1 VKFAPTPGS
10 SGIRELRILLKR
22 ALRDHG
28 LRALDA
34 RELPPEL
41 IGTVSAHIAREA
53 LNAPARRS
61 GKSVRQTLVQR
72 SQTMSKTFEALSA
85 QQQEKEQQQK
95 KQELKQELTTTTAMS
110 PPTVPETPEEL
121 QAELARFREAAA
133 RNSRVSF
140 LGKIGR
146 FVKGDWLLG
155 ENSRQNPLDRHHEPG
170 ATRLHRVG
178 RC

>member
-1 VKFAPTPGS
+1 
-10 SGIRELRILLKR
+10 
-22 ALRDHG
+22 
-28 LRALDA
+28 
-34 RELPPEL
+34 
-41 IGTVSAHIAREA
+41 
-53 LNAPARRS
+53 
-61 GKSVRQTLVQR
+61 
-72 SQTMSKTFEALSA
+72 MSKTFEALSA

-155 ENSRQNPLDRHHEPG
+155 AEKEKIPDKTRWIGIMSRAQHGYIEWVDADDGTDKRVPVHHYLGRIGEGHAPPPRKPWQDGSIAMEDRAEQR
-170 ATRLHRVG
+170 TRRSIERSRVPAVAFTRRREG
-178 RC
+178 LASSR